1 VHMHSASVDTCKSVN
16 EYFEHQDEKG
26 SRSEGELV
34 KAPVGQ
40 MMGAAEDKLESVT
53 PGPPPGA
60 ENGKN
65 EDAMVEINDESE
77 EAEPLVVAP
86 SPNMPDPATVEEHRI
101 THIPFRCWC
110 KWCMMGRGLGE

>member
-1 VHMHSASVDTCKSVN
+1 MLRHSAPVDTCKSVN
-16 EYFEHQDEKG
+16 DYCEHQGVEG
-26 SRSEGELV
+26 SRSKGELV
-34 KAPVGQ
+34 RAPVGQ
-40 MMGAAEDKLESVT
+40 MVGAAEDKD
-53 PGPPPGA
+53 
-60 ENGKN
+60 GKN

>member
-1 VHMHSASVDTCKSVN
+1 MHSASVDTCKSVN

-26 SRSEGELV
+26 PRSEGELV
-34 KAPVGQ
+34 RAPVGQ
-40 MMGAAEDKLESVT
+40 MMGAAEDK
-53 PGPPPGA
+53 G
-60 ENGKN
+60 GKD
-65 EDAMVEINDESE
+65 EDAMVEINNESE

-110 KWCMMGRGLGE
+110 K